1 MSTIQDVGLH
11 RERSMRGGYRVGIRL
26 SSPYLSCICLPLPAT
41 SVFFLLISPCCFFF
55 PVPLPSHNTFPP
67 NRLLYFFTSVGLA
80 SPSFWPLSALPSGPF
95 LSAASLR
102 LSLSPHTASTQIN
115 DIKAHLIF
123 YTYTHLHAHSDAR
136 SNGSLTPS

>member
-11 RERSMRGGYRVGIRL
+11 RERSMRGGYQVGIRL
-26 SSPYLSCICLPLPAT
+26 TSRSRSCICLPLPAT
-41 SVFFLLISPCCFFF
+41 SVFFFLLISPCYLFFF
-55 PVPLPSHNTFPP
+55 SCLCLPTTLS
-67 NRLLYFFTSVGLA
+67 LYFFTSVGFA
-80 SPSFWPLSALPSGPF
+80 SLSFWPLSALPSGPF
-95 LSAASLR
+95 LSAAPLR
-102 LSLSPHTASTQIN
+102 LLLSPHTACAQID